1 MGDFNS
7 TISANSLDRLFR
19 ALLDC
24 DCQDYLN
31 WNTKWWDDEEA
42 NRDKL
47 VFSICANDLFAWAS
61 AESVEVTDENIH
73 LLEQAIKDLEAL
85 GGRWLVTILAPDL
98 FCCRSEKCKPQ
109 PPWFPNRKKYL
120 TGFGGDKL
128 EFTEEQVEN
137 ALKLFDVEGWS
148 QHS

>member
-73 LLEQAIKDLEAL
+73 LLEQAIKDEPAYWLWSHR
-85 GGRWLVTILAPDL
+85 RWKI
-98 FCCRSEKCKPQ
+98 KPR
-109 PPWFPNRKKYL
+109 PNDYL
-120 TGFGGDKL
+120 SPGMETMI
-128 EFTEEQVEN
+128 E
-137 ALKLFDVEGWS
+137 
-148 QHS
+148 